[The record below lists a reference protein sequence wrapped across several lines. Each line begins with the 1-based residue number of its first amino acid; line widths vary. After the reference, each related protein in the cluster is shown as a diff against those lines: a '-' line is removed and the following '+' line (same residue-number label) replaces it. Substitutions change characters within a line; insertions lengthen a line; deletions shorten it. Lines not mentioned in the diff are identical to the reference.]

1 MRLRVTHETAYRYER
16 PATRA
21 IQILR
26 LTPRGFDTQFVVSSR
41 IEVDA
46 DCRLD
51 NSVDPFGNR
60 VSSFTV
66 EGPIEALTITAYSE
80 FETQDSH
87 GVVRGQAERM
97 PAEVYLRHTSLTTA
111 DAAIRDVARESSAEA
126 KGDAIDTCHGIMR
139 RLREHMRFEVN
150 LTDTGTTAGD
160 AFAMGHGVCQDFSH
174 IFIAAARYL
183 GMPARYVGGYL
194 FDPDK
199 PDAHEAGHAWAEALI
214 PDLGWVSFDPANGV
228 SATDRYLRVAI
239 GLDYLGAAPVRGMR
253 YGGGGEQLEVNVFVH
268 EAGRK
273 AV

>member
-1 MRLRVTHETAYRYER
+1 MRLRVTHETAYRYEE

-26 LTPRGFDTQFVVSSR
+26 LTPRGFDTQFVIGSR
-41 IEVDA
+41 IEVDV

-51 NSVDPFGNR
+51 NSVDPFGNK
-60 VSSFTV
+60 VSTFTV
-66 EGPIEALTITAYSE
+66 EGPLEALTITAFSE

-87 GVVRGQAERM
+87 GVVQGQPERM
-97 PAEVYLRHTSLTTA
+97 PPDVYLRDTDLTLT
-111 DAAIRDVARESSAEA
+111 DRAIRTVGEEAAAEA

-150 LTDTGTTAGD
+150 LTDTGTTARD

-174 IFIAAARYL
+174 IFIGAARHI
-183 GMPARYVGGYL
+183 GIPARYVSGYL

-199 PDAHEAGHAWAEALI
+199 PDAQEAGHAWAEALI
-214 PDLGWVSFDPANGV
+214 PNLGWVSFDPANGV
-228 SATDRYLRVAI
+228 SATDRYLRVAV
-239 GLDYLGAAPVRGMR
+239 GLDYLGAAPVRGTR
-253 YGGGGEQLEVNVFVH
+253 YGGAGESLSVRILVH

-273 AV
+273 PM